1 MNEKDSIKDLISQAK
16 NTKQLIDL
24 VSAAYIGM
32 TTEEI
37 LRLALGDKNEKEN
50 DDGG

>member
-16 NTKQLIDL
+16 NTKQLVDQ
-24 VSAAYIGM
+24 VSAAYLGM

-37 LRLALGDKNEKEN
+37 LRLALGGRNEKED